1 MRYQIIVLVLALLI
15 VPVLSQP
22 TDVGGTYGESWITN
36 SGNKNV
42 VSSEATGLWN
52 WGNIP
57 KGQMLSNGQLTE
69 AGPGYLIY
77 PTLPTKGV
85 TPIVVNATAPAG
97 LASLN
102 ATQLNN
108 PYLTSDP
115 WYIAQS
121 TEQPVMFRMLPY

>member
-1 MRYQIIVLVLALLI
+1 MRYQIIVLTLALLI
-15 VPVLSQP
+15 IPVLSQP
-22 TDVGGTYGESWITN
+22 TNVGGTYGESWITN
-36 SGNKNV
+36 NGNKNV
-42 VSSEATGLWN
+42 VPTEAGLWN

-57 KGQMLSNGQLTE
+57 KGQMLSNGHLTQ

-77 PTLPTKGV
+77 PNLPTEGV

-108 PYLTSDP
+108 PYLTEDP

-121 TEQPVMFRMLPY
+121 TEQPVLFRNLPY